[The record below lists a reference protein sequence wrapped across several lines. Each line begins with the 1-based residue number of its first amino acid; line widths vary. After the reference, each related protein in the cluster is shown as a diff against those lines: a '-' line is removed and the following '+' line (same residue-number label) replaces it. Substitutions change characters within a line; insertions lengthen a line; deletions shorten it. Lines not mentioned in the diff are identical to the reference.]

1 MDMII
6 THSDFQYTFDR
17 LNKIKSHLVARKEWR
32 SFEKGQVLF
41 SSLEGGGVGGSSTS
55 SSHWVSLS
63 CFKKLKDYPP
73 GRFFWPTVFLLAG
86 CDGLSFVAQKK
97 K

>member
-41 SSLEGGGVGGSSTS
+41 SSLEGGGCGGKFYFIF
-55 SSHWVSLS
+55 SLG
-63 CFKKLKDYPP
+63 L
-73 GRFFWPTVFLLAG
+73 TFLL
-86 CDGLSFVAQKK
+86 
-97 K
+97 